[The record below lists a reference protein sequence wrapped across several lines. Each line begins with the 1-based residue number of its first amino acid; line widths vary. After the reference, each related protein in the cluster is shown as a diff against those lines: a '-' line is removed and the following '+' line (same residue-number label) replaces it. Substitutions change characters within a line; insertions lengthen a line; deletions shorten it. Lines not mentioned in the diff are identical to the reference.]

1 STCATPPPGRPRHR
15 HRPRRAGRPRIR
27 AGPSRPVLMVLT
39 KEEEPCPS
47 TSPRPFSTP
56 PRAASSTTQFV
67 ALVRDSLPYAWQVI
81 GAAAGDLA
89 ARPGVPFGEH
99 EVPPPS
105 ERERGQLLR
114 ALAGNAV
121 RGRWSA
127 TSAWCSP
134 SRTATGWRR

>member
-1 STCATPPPGRPRHR
+1 
-15 HRPRRAGRPRIR
+15 
-27 AGPSRPVLMVLT
+27 MVLT

-81 GAAAGDLA
+81 GAAADDLVA
-89 ARPGVPFGEH
+89 HPGAPFGEH
-99 EVPPPS
+99 DVAPPS
-105 ERERGQLLR
+105 EGERGQLLR

-121 RGRWSA
+121 RGALERHFGVVLAFQNCHRVAAFAPQAVDSA
-127 TSAWCSP
+127 VYREFVSP
-134 SRTATGWRR
+134 RGQVLNQTPELRDC